1 MNELS
6 GCVLE
11 IIPYNGDCEKNI
23 AAAVE
28 TAEARAGR
36 VNATMRRSLARV

>member
-6 GCVLE
+6 GCVFE
-11 IIPYNGDCEKNI
+11 IIPYDGHCEKNI

>member
-11 IIPYNGDCEKNI
+11 IIPYDGHCEKNI

-28 TAEARAGR
+28 TAEARASTVDAAMG
-36 VNATMRRSLARV
+36 RSLVRV